1 VAEATIISIVDY
13 GVFVRVRDG
22 IEALVPT
29 GDVLEEEGKK
39 LKVGDKVR
47 VEITNLDTADRRI
60 TATMKNV
67 RTASTP
73 PPAREAPGR
82 GGTLGDLIKEKLG
95 DKLDETIKR

>member
-1 VAEATIISIVDY
+1 VISIVDY

-22 IEALVPT
+22 IEALVAS

-39 LKVGDKVR
+39 IKVGDKVR
-47 VEITNLDTADRRI
+47 VEISNLDTADRRI

-67 RTASTP
+67 RSASSP
-73 PPAREAPGR
+73 PPPQREVASR